1 MDSSEIRKGG
11 KKFVRVERKV
21 RLDTLNGIKDF
32 ITLADKYQCDI
43 KVKAKH
49 GIVDG
54 KSIMGIASLALYQP
68 LTVVAKGKDAQDFA
82 GRLDH
87 FQKECQ

>member
-1 MDSSEIRKGG
+1 M
-11 KKFVRVERKV
+11 VVERKV

-32 ITLADKYQCDI
+32 IILAGKYRCDI

-49 GIVDG
+49 SIVDG

-68 LTVVAKGKDAQDFA
+68 LTVVANGDDAQEFA
-82 GRLDH
+82 GQLDH
-87 FQKECQ
+87 FHQRKCQ